1 MTGGKLRGEG
11 PPCNSPS
18 DSFPGTLS
26 KPSIWA
32 DPSPMVTKGSQ
43 VTIWCQAS
51 LEADNYYLYK
61 DRVSEP
67 LETLDI
73 SWDSSNKAGF
83 SIARMTS
90 HDIGLYRCAYQS
102 RERQSQLSDFLPL
115 VMTGQYD
122 APSLSATPGPVVALG
137 GNVSLS
143 CSSSWPWE
151 LFHLLKEQGA
161 DAPQHL
167 EWMFHRKRGQ
177 GLFHMGPVNT
187 SHAGTYRCY
196 VSPESYPDLW
206 SQSSDP
212 LHLQVTGV
220 YRAPSLLAQPG
231 SLVQSGDSLTLQC
244 RSEIGFDRFALTKDE
259 ELRAPQHLEGQS
271 SPNFPLGPVSHTHG
285 GRYQC
290 YSGHKLSSTWSAP
303 SAPLG
308 VLITGMYEKPS
319 LSIQSGTSVSWGENV
334 TLQCRSE
341 IWFDT
346 FHLSKEGSLAP
357 PQVLRVQDTARPYQ
371 VNFILSPV
379 TSDLEGTYRCYSSHS
394 NYPYLLSQPSDPLEL
409 LVSSEG
415 PQSCP
420 LCVLMECQG
429 GMGVR
434 GSQVTLSGM
443 TCLWG
448 RHLYLYVLIG
458 ASVAFI
464 LLLGLLIFL
473 LVRHWRG
480 KSGLKA
486 TLHCLARSLAP
497 QGVPSSPP
505 QPRAFPLP
513 RLQAAISEDPQD
525 VTYAQLNHLALR
537 QETSAPLPSQLGEAP
552 DETVYAAL
560 AIH

>member
-1 MTGGKLRGEG
+1 MGGSARTPTLTALLCLGLCRGLW
-11 PPCNSPS
+11 
-18 DSFPGTLS
+18 DQAQTGTLS

-319 LSIQSGTSVSWGENV
+319 LSAQPGTSVSWGENV

-409 LVSSEG
+409 LVS
-415 PQSCP
+415 
-420 LCVLMECQG
+420 
-429 GMGVR
+429 R
-434 GSQVTLSGM
+434 GSEDAALILQR
-443 TCLWG
+443 G

-473 LVRHWRG
+473 LVRHWRRVKG
-480 KSGLKA
+480 RKPAAASEDTGLYRSSGPEA
-486 TLHCLARSLAP
+486 TAQEETLYAVVRDT
-497 QGVPSSPP
+497 
-505 QPRAFPLP
+505 QPEDRQQDS
-513 RLQAAISEDPQD
+513 QAAISEDPQD

>member
-115 VMTGQYD
+115 VM
-122 APSLSATPGPVVALG
+122 
-137 GNVSLS
+137 
-143 CSSSWPWE
+143 
-151 LFHLLKEQGA
+151 
-161 DAPQHL
+161 
-167 EWMFHRKRGQ
+167 
-177 GLFHMGPVNT
+177 
-187 SHAGTYRCY
+187 
-196 VSPESYPDLW
+196 
-206 SQSSDP
+206 
-212 LHLQVTGV
+212 TGV

-473 LVRHWRG
+473 LVRHWHFHLTPLPARYTEGG

>member
-1 MTGGKLRGEG
+1 MGGSARTPTLTALLCLGELSGKEEGWGRPLPAPMSWSLGDLRTGEDQAGAVPLPLGPSSRQKGMDCGFRGG
-11 PPCNSPS
+11 LL
-18 DSFPGTLS
+18 FTAH
-26 KPSIWA
+26 SIWGMWGPWG
-32 DPSPMVTKGSQ
+32 DGSCNQLPPSP
-43 VTIWCQAS
+43 
-51 LEADNYYLYK
+51 L
-61 DRVSEP
+61 
-67 LETLDI
+67 
-73 SWDSSNKAGF
+73 
-83 SIARMTS
+83 
-90 HDIGLYRCAYQS
+90 
-102 RERQSQLSDFLPL
+102 
-115 VMTGQYD
+115 GQYD

-448 RHLYLYVLIG
+448 DHRRTLHPAAGVSLLEVYCALCCRDSTPLGLFSFPAAGTLG
-458 ASVAFI
+458 ASGQVA
-464 LLLGLLIFL
+464 
-473 LVRHWRG
+473 
-480 KSGLKA
+480 S
-486 TLHCLARSLAP
+486 
-497 QGVPSSPP
+497 
-505 QPRAFPLP
+505 
-513 RLQAAISEDPQD
+513 
-525 VTYAQLNHLALR
+525 
-537 QETSAPLPSQLGEAP
+537 
-552 DETVYAAL
+552 
-560 AIH
+560 